1 MNFLLFI
8 ILFFLMILIG
18 RKRGLKAFIALLLNY
33 FILVICIYLM
43 ACGVSILILTL
54 SCCILVSFIISFFIN
69 GNNIKTKIAFIS
81 VIVTLF
87 FTILFVIAIN
97 SGANLQ
103 GFGEEAY
110 EGIFPYSFNINFDM
124 SMLGMAVVLMGLI
137 GSITDTA
144 IAITSALHEVRI
156 NNPRLSKR
164 KLFLSGMNIGRDILG
179 TTLNTLF
186 FAYLG
191 GFLSL
196 LFWFKTD
203 SYTLSQ
209 ILNSK
214 AFCSEIV
221 RILCSGLC
229 SVIIIPVASF
239 LYSYVQIDCFSHK
252 KIEKT

>member
-8 ILFFLMILIG
+8 VLFLLMIGIG
-18 RKRGLKAFIALLLNY
+18 RKRGLKAFVALLLNY
-33 FILVICIYLM
+33 LILVICIYLM
-43 ACGVSILILTL
+43 ACGISILVLTPL
-54 SCCILVSFIISFFIN
+54 CCILVSSIILFFIN
-69 GNNIKTKIAFIS
+69 GNNIKTRVAFIS

-87 FTILFVIAIN
+87 FTILFVIIVN

-137 GSITDTA
+137 GSITDTS
-144 IAITSALHEVRI
+144 IAITSALHEVHV
-156 NNPRLSKR
+156 NNLDLSRK

-203 SYTLSQ
+203 SYNLSQ
-209 ILNSK
+209 IVNSK

-229 SVIIIPVASF
+229 SVVIIPVASF
-239 LYSYVQIDCFSHK
+239 LYSYGQTHNFSHK